1 MREEEEQQKGKGQR
15 WKLRFEGEIISCA
28 CFPLE
33 IKHRRTL
40 MQAKPPLACHAN
52 LVAEW
57 GGVAARE
64 GSGSGGVRE
73 LGLGWGTDE
82 PIMCIEAQQ

>member
-1 MREEEEQQKGKGQR
+1 
-15 WKLRFEGEIISCA
+15 
-28 CFPLE
+28 
-33 IKHRRTL
+33 

-64 GSGSGGVRE
+64 GSGRGELREFGV
-73 LGLGWGTDE
+73 GWGEADE
-82 PIMCIEAQQ
+82 SIMCIEVQQ

>member
-1 MREEEEQQKGKGQR
+1 
-15 WKLRFEGEIISCA
+15 
-28 CFPLE
+28 
-33 IKHRRTL
+33 

-64 GSGSGGVRE
+64 ARAKRE
-73 LGLGWGTDE
+73 WGWGGGEADE
-82 PIMCIEAQQ
+82 SIMCIEVQQ

>member
-1 MREEEEQQKGKGQR
+1 
-15 WKLRFEGEIISCA
+15 
-28 CFPLE
+28 
-33 IKHRRTL
+33 

-64 GSGSGGVRE
+64 GSGSGGLRE
-73 LGLGWGTDE
+73 LGLVGGGGAYE
-82 PIMCIEAQQ
+82 SIMCIEVQQ

>member
-1 MREEEEQQKGKGQR
+1 
-15 WKLRFEGEIISCA
+15 
-28 CFPLE
+28 
-33 IKHRRTL
+33 

-64 GSGSGGVRE
+64 GSGRGGLRESGV
-73 LGLGWGTDE
+73 WGGAGEADE
-82 PIMCIEAQQ
+82 SIMCIELQQ

>member
-1 MREEEEQQKGKGQR
+1 
-15 WKLRFEGEIISCA
+15 
-28 CFPLE
+28 
-33 IKHRRTL
+33 

-64 GSGSGGVRE
+64 ASGERRAKRVGAWGGVV
-73 LGLGWGTDE
+73 WGEADE
-82 PIMCIEAQQ
+82 SIMCIEVQQ

>member
-1 MREEEEQQKGKGQR
+1 
-15 WKLRFEGEIISCA
+15 
-28 CFPLE
+28 
-33 IKHRRTL
+33 

-64 GSGSGGVRE
+64 GSGSEGLRE
-73 LGLGWGTDE
+73 LGLKWEGGVGVHYVYRSATMND
-82 PIMCIEAQQ
+82 PKSHTCINTRASQLHAVNYQRL